1 MKSTQK
7 STKHLSLNTTT
18 KCFNSQL
25 IEVFKTMV
33 FTVVFYNRKSRQG
46 ATVGMDDYSDSGKSF
61 KMRLVIWRGDSF
73 LPLAIQD
80 WQRPKKA

>member
-1 MKSTQK
+1 MSYCSLCLQIILKSNSETTIVCNLFCVK
-7 STKHLSLNTTT
+7 SK
-18 KCFNSQL
+18 FVYIQ
-25 IEVFKTMV
+25 
-33 FTVVFYNRKSRQG
+33 SRQK
-46 ATVGMDDYSDSGKSF
+46 ATLRMGGYSDSGKSF